1 MMKTHINRPPA
12 AAPGPVSQPPW
23 RWPRLGSRAKRPKC
37 LPSTWNEREM
47 WIDLVDLMLDLME
60 NPGNSVD
67 DLWMN
72 CGFGGRSARFHG
84 GLDGKWWKLS
94 QKKSERWWIHQ
105 GKLCG
110 HGKNDAKLMQI
121 QAAQL
126 VPGGCRPPPDGDF
139 CPVSPQDMGIY
150 GTSKLVW
157 TEKNKCAEAKMANV
171 GLRDFNSLAIAVG
184 AKSTKFKTLRNIFS
198 KKTEQPRHVRNSGS
212 GFL

>member
-1 MMKTHINRPPA
+1 
-12 AAPGPVSQPPW
+12 
-23 RWPRLGSRAKRPKC
+23 
-37 LPSTWNEREM
+37 
-47 WIDLVDLMLDLME
+47 
-60 NPGNSVD
+60 
-67 DLWMN
+67 
-72 CGFGGRSARFHG
+72 
-84 GLDGKWWKLS
+84 
-94 QKKSERWWIHQ
+94 
-105 GKLCG
+105 
-110 HGKNDAKLMQI
+110 LMQI

>member
-1 MMKTHINRPPA
+1 
-12 AAPGPVSQPPW
+12 
-23 RWPRLGSRAKRPKC
+23 
-37 LPSTWNEREM
+37 
-47 WIDLVDLMLDLME
+47 ME

-67 DLWMN
+67 ELWMN
-72 CGFGGRSARFHG
+72 CGFGGRSARFDD
-84 GLDGKWWKLS
+84 GLNGKWWKLS
-94 QKKSERWWIHQ
+94 QQKSERWWIHQ

-139 CPVSPQDMGIY
+139 CRVSPQDMEIY
-150 GTSKLVW
+150 WDVKVSVNR
-157 TEKNKCAEAKMANV
+157 KNKCAEAKMANV

-212 GFL
+212 GLL